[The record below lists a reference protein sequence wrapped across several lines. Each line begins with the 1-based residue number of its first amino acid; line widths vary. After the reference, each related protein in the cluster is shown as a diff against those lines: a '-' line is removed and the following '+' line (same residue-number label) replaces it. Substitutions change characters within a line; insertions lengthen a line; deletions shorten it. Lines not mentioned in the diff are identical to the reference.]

1 MPATNPEQ
9 ELAYEF
15 VRHTHRHVFLT
26 GKAGTGKTTFLKRI
40 IRECQK
46 RMVVVAP
53 TGVAAINAGGQ
64 TIHSLFQLPFGP
76 FLPNRPETAA
86 RMKTLR
92 KDKQKIIKSID
103 LLIIDEISMVRADIL
118 DAIDYVLRRYR
129 NGFEPFGGVQLL
141 MIGDLY
147 QLPPVVRDA
156 DWELLK
162 TTYDTPYFFGARALR
177 ETPPVV
183 VELQRVYRQTD
194 DRFIGLLNQVR
205 HGEVTATTV
214 DQLNERYRPFFEPPV
229 DEPYITLTS
238 HNASARRINEAELAK
253 LPGKPTTYTATI
265 SGKFSE
271 SDYPTRAELRLRVG
285 AQVLF
290 LRNDPKRRYF
300 NGKIGRVVKLEQ
312 ETVRVECPGEVE
324 PITVET
330 VEWKK
335 VKYRLD
341 EGSGEIDE
349 DEEGVFT
356 QLPLKLAWAIT
367 IHKSQGLTFDRAI
380 IDAEAAF
387 AHGQVYV
394 ALSRCRTWEGVVL
407 RSQLHPRSIRTDG
420 RVRDYTRRALAN
432 LPDAEELRAA
442 KDRFRWQVIA
452 AQFDGG
458 PVWRSARKLEELVL
472 GNADQLD
479 AQTAPAVPVWTER
492 FRTDCL
498 VVGDKFR
505 PRLERTFARRDDV
518 LTGAAEWTDL
528 LERALVYFT
537 KHLSELAKEAER
549 WNLKVPNEDLAQQFH
564 DARAELSRLLDVQL
578 AGLKTLKTSLEPTD
592 LFRARSRADL
602 KWTKRQEQYD
612 AGVFVRQ
619 MHDSVQKKRTP
630 KRRRSTFVPSFLD
643 DLSTDF

>member
-1 MPATNPEQ
+1 MPSTNPEQ

-40 IRECQK
+40 IKECQK

-147 QLPPVVRDA
+147 QLPPVVKDS

-162 TTYDTPYFFGARALR
+162 STYDTPYFFGANALR
-177 ETPPVV
+177 EVPPVV
-183 VELQRVYRQTD
+183 VELQKVYRQTD
-194 DRFIGLLNQVR
+194 DRFIGLLNKVR
-205 HGEVTATTV
+205 HGEVTASTV
-214 DQLNERYRPFFEPPV
+214 EELNERYRPFFAPPV
-229 DEPYITLTS
+229 NEPYITLSS
-238 HNASARRINEAELAK
+238 HNATARRINEAELAK
-253 LPGKPTTYTATI
+253 LPGKPKVFSAEI
-265 SGKFSE
+265 SGKFPE
-271 SDYPTRAELRLRVG
+271 SDHPTRAELELREG

-290 LRNDPKRRYF
+290 LRNDAKKRYF
-300 NGKIGRVVKLEQ
+300 NGKIGRVVKMSKSSVQ
-312 ETVRVECPGEVE
+312 VECPGEPE
-324 PITVET
+324 PITVEP

-335 VKYRLD
+335 VKYRLN

-380 IDAEAAF
+380 IDAEGAF

-407 RSQLHPRSIRTDG
+407 RSRLNARAIRTDG

-432 LPDAEELRAA
+432 LPDADELRAA

-452 AQFDGG
+452 AQFDCGSA
-458 PVWRSARKLEELVL
+458 WRAARKLEQLAM
-472 GNADQLD
+472 GNETRLD
-479 AQTAPAVPVWTER
+479 PKTPLAIAAWTEQ

-498 VVGDKFR
+498 LVGDRFR
-505 PRLERTFARRDDV
+505 PRLERAFARRSDLLGGADD
-518 LTGAAEWTDL
+518 WTDL
-528 LERALVYFT
+528 LNRARSYFA
-537 KHLSELAKEAER
+537 KHLEELATDAKK
-549 WNLKVPNEDLAQQFH
+549 WKLKVGNEEASQQLH
-564 DARAELSRLLDVQL
+564 DARAELSRLLNVQL
-578 AGLKTLKTSLEPTD
+578 AGLKTLEKSLEPTE

-602 KWTKRQEQYD
+602 KHTRQQKQRD
-612 AGVFVRQ
+612 ADRFIRQ
-619 MHDSVQKKRTP
+619 NQDSVQKKLRSAA
-630 KRRRSTFVPSFLD
+630 RRDNFVPSFLD
-643 DLSTDF
+643 DFSTDF